1 MPGDLRPLLAA
12 PQSELGL
19 VTQRYGADRLTL
31 NGNYDGGRGP
41 GRGGR
46 GGGRGMEVPADGRAG
61 RGADPAPAA
70 SVPLSLSLNRIARL
84 KRYDMSWQAA
94 LGKLDAGML
103 SAAGRTELETLKA
116 TIQSNL
122 AVLETDTAKVAELM
136 PLVPFAPAIVK
147 LNETRIRMED
157 VNSQQAAGVLTEL
170 TKEVARV
177 RARVEAGLN
186 GAGSADALKVSKDL
200 ATRGADSV
208 DGLRNSVTTWFNFY
222 NGYDPLFTWWM
233 GMPYKQ
239 VDDALQGYAAF
250 LRDKVAPADTI
261 ATPTSVTIAIAPA
274 APTKLNE
281 VPDLNELIALPQ
293 DEMRDVVV
301 RFVGSSGGRAAG
313 EAPPTALA
321 VDVLASITSTGWRR

>member
-1 MPGDLRPLLAA
+1 
-12 PQSELGL
+12 
-19 VTQRYGADRLTL
+19 
-31 NGNYDGGRGP
+31 
-41 GRGGR
+41 
-46 GGGRGMEVPADGRAG
+46 
-61 RGADPAPAA
+61 
-70 SVPLSLSLNRIARL
+70 
-84 KRYDMSWQAA
+84 MSWQAA
-94 LGKLDAGML
+94 LGKLDAGKL
-103 SAAGRTELETLKA
+103 SVAGRAELETLKA
-116 TIQSNL
+116 TIQANL
-122 AVLETDTAKVAELM
+122 AALETDTAKVAELM
-136 PLVPFAPAIVK
+136 PLVPFAPSIVK

-157 VNSQQAAGVLTEL
+157 VNSQEAAGVLTEL

-186 GAGSADALKVSKDL
+186 GAGSADALKVTKDL

-261 ATPTSVTIAIAPA
+261 ATPTSATLAIAPA
-274 APTKLNE
+274 APTKLSE

-301 RFVGSSGGRAAG
+301 RFVGSSAAAAG